1 MTRSPD
7 NYVPRSIAAL
17 LRTQAIKVWVISSA
31 AVLFWF
37 LLILAAPVAKANGY
51 ASVSTPLY
59 TFFSYICHQMPSRS
73 FFIEGEKFGVC
84 SRCFGVYLG
93 LFLGFIVYPLW
104 RGIAEIEPLPRFWLF
119 LSLVPIGIDW
129 SLGVFGIWENTFT
142 TRLITGLILGLAC
155 ATFMMPALVEITRNL
170 TRIGAFRAGASPP
183 S

>member
-1 MTRSPD
+1 MARAAE
-7 NYVPRSIAAL
+7 NYVPQVIAGRLRSQAL
-17 LRTQAIKVWVISSA
+17 KVWIVSSA
-31 AVLFWF
+31 FVLFWI

-51 ASVSTPLY
+51 SQISTPLY
-59 TFFSYICHQMPSRS
+59 SFFSYICHQMPSRS
-73 FFIEGEKFGVC
+73 FFVEGEKFGVC

-93 LFLGFIVYPLW
+93 LLLGFLLYPLW
-104 RGIAEIEPLPRFWLF
+104 RAIDEIEPLPRFWLF

-170 TRIGAFRAGASPP
+170 TRKSRQAAP
-183 S
+183 

>member
-1 MTRSPD
+1 MARAAE
-7 NYVPRSIAAL
+7 NYVPQVIAGRLRSQAL
-17 LRTQAIKVWVISSA
+17 KVWIVSSA
-31 AVLFWF
+31 FVLFWI

-51 ASVSTPLY
+51 SQISTPLY
-59 TFFSYICHQMPSRS
+59 SFFSYICHQMPSRS
-73 FFIEGEKFGVC
+73 FFVEGEKFGVC

-93 LFLGFIVYPLW
+93 LLLGFLLYPLW
-104 RGIAEIEPLPRFWLF
+104 RAIDEIEPLPRFWLF

-170 TRIGAFRAGASPP
+170 TRITRHATP
-183 S
+183 

>member
-1 MTRSPD
+1 MARAAE
-7 NYVPRSIAAL
+7 NYVPQVIAGRLRSQAL
-17 LRTQAIKVWVISSA
+17 KVWIVSSA
-31 AVLFWF
+31 FVLFWI

-51 ASVSTPLY
+51 SQISAPLY
-59 TFFSYICHQMPSRS
+59 SFFSYICHQMPSRS
-73 FFIEGEKFGVC
+73 FFVEGEKFGVC

-93 LFLGFIVYPLW
+93 LLLGFLLYPLW
-104 RGIAEIEPLPRFWLF
+104 RAIDEIEPLPRFWLF

-170 TRIGAFRAGASPP
+170 TRITRHATP
-183 S
+183 